1 MRALRWSQTG
11 SSHGVVMYGAFT
23 HFPRGLTLLA
33 FALMTS
39 LAGAR
44 EPDVKL
50 PDIGSSAAAIMSPQ
64 DLHDYGAAML
74 QEMRAYG
81 LVLDDA
87 LLSDYINSLGFRLVA
102 SSDHPD
108 MSFTFFI
115 VRDEQINAFAA
126 PGGFVAAN
134 AGLIT
139 AMQREDELAGVLAHE
154 ISHVQQQH
162 ILRAFE
168 DQKKMSIPIMLG
180 MLGVMIASSHRSD
193 DTAAAAM
200 MTGTSLIQQRQINFT
215 RSEEAEADRVGIDT
229 LARAS
234 FDPMAMAGAFQT
246 LQKMMRVNGIDV
258 PEFLLDHPLDT
269 KRIADAK
276 ARAAQLGC
284 PTVPR
289 LPGAPALSQAG
300 TLDLHLPSKHDVEVA
315 NSPIDEATAVAA
327 SNAATTTVGEKS
339 RDGKTLPPVTV
350 TACIKRDG
358 AETYFE
364 LMRERAR
371 VLSAQSP
378 AAMRAYYAD
387 NLRDDPAFG
396 TPANRYG
403 YALSL
408 IETHE
413 PKLAVVQLGKLVA
426 LQPNSPVFRL
436 ALANAEDQT
445 GDRQAALKRYEQL
458 NDDFPGNRAVTL
470 TYADAL
476 LAQAEPKSSRRALEL
491 LRPLVE
497 RHADDPDLQKSYG
510 RANQLAGDKVRAA
523 EAYAEAAFLTGH
535 AEDALNQLKALSK
548 QSDLTYYQRSRID
561 ARITQLTPAV
571 LAMRKRDAPS
581 GPDSLAPALSCCR
594 PESPD
599 IRRSGVIFP

>member
-1 MRALRWSQTG
+1 MF
-11 SSHGVVMYGAFT
+11 GAFLQ
-23 HFPRGLTLLA
+23 FPRGLTLLA
-33 FALMTS
+33 VALITS
-39 LAGAR
+39 VAGAR

-87 LLSDYINSLGFRLVA
+87 LLGDYINSLGFRLVA

-126 PGGFVAAN
+126 PGGFVAVN
-134 AGLIT
+134 AGLFN
-139 AMQREDELAGVLAHE
+139 AMQREDELAGVIAHE

-168 DQKKMSIPIMLG
+168 DTKKMSIPIMLG

-193 DTAAAAM
+193 DAAAAAM
-200 MTGTSLIQQRQINFT
+200 VTGTSLIQQRQINFT
-215 RSEEAEADRVGIDT
+215 RSEEAEADRVGIQT
-229 LARAS
+229 LARTG
-234 FDPMAMAGAFQT
+234 FDPLAMAGAFQT

-269 KRIADAK
+269 KRIAEAK
-276 ARAAQLGC
+276 SRAAQLADEAAD
-284 PTVPR
+284 TR
-289 LPGAPALSQAG
+289 RKNQAG
-300 TLDLHLPSKHDVEVA
+300 IDVALLGPSKLARAPDLA
-315 NSPIDEATAVAA
+315 AAVPAPR
-327 SNAATTTVGEKS
+327 NAAEAVNHGE
-339 RDGKTLPPVTV
+339 G
-350 TACIKRDG
+350 
-358 AETYFE
+358 YFE

-371 VLSAQSP
+371 VLSAASAP
-378 AAMRAYYAD
+378 AIRGYYAD
-387 NLRDDPAFG
+387 NLRDNPAFN
-396 TPANRYG
+396 TPANHYG
-403 YALSL
+403 YALAL
-408 IETHE
+408 IETRE
-413 PKLAVVQLGKLVA
+413 PKLAASELSTLVA
-426 LQPNSPVFRL
+426 KQPNSPVFRL
-436 ALANAEDQT
+436 ALAHAEDQA
-445 GDRQAALKRYEQL
+445 GDKASSLKRYEQL

-470 TYADAL
+470 TYADGL
-476 LAQAEPKSSRRALEL
+476 LALAETKSSRRAIEL

-523 EAYAEAAFLTGH
+523 EAYAEAAYLTGH
-535 AEDALNQLKALSK
+535 AEDALNQLKVLSK

-561 ARITQLTPAV
+561 ARITELTPAV
-571 LAMRKRDAPS
+571 LALRKRDFPS
-581 GPDSLAPALSCCR
+581 TPDSLAPAFSCCTR
-594 PESPD
+594 DDSRES
-599 IRRSGVIFP
+599 RRHGVIFP

>member
-1 MRALRWSQTG
+1 MRFSRSLS
-11 SSHGVVMYGAFT
+11 V
-23 HFPRGLTLLA
+23 LA
-33 FALMTS
+33 IACIAT

-87 LLSDYINSLGFRLVA
+87 LLNDYINSLGWRLVA
-102 SSDHPD
+102 NSDRPD

-134 AGLIT
+134 AGLLT

-168 DQKKMSIPIMLG
+168 DTKKMSVPIMLG
-180 MLGVMIASSHRSD
+180 MLGVLIASSHRSD
-193 DTAAAAM
+193 DAGMAAI

-215 RSEEAEADRVGIDT
+215 RGEEAEADRVGIQT
-229 LARAS
+229 LARS
-234 FDPMAMAGAFQT
+234 GFDPMAMAGAFQT
-246 LQKMMRVNGIDV
+246 LQKIMRVNGVDV

-276 ARAAQLGC
+276 ARAIQLMDEAADA
-284 PTVPR
+284 R
-289 LPGAPALSQAG
+289 AKSQASMDVVLIG
-300 TLDLHLPSKHDVEVA
+300 STLLPKLAPTTAQQLPAAGAINHG
-315 NSPIDEATAVAA
+315 EA
-327 SNAATTTVGEKS
+327 
-339 RDGKTLPPVTV
+339 
-350 TACIKRDG
+350 
-358 AETYFE
+358 YFE

-371 VLSAQSP
+371 VLSASS
-378 AAMRAYYAD
+378 ATIMRAYYAD
-387 NLRDDPAFG
+387 NLRDNKAFD
-396 TPANRYG
+396 TTANRYG
-403 YALSL
+403 YALAL
-408 IETHE
+408 VQTRE
-413 PKLAVVQLGKLVA
+413 PRLAALELKKLTAQ
-426 LQPNSPVFRL
+426 QPTSPVLRL
-436 ALANAEDQT
+436 GLANAEDQA
-445 GDRQAALKRYEQL
+445 GNKADALKIYEQL
-458 NDDFPGNRAVTL
+458 NSDFPGNRAVTL
-470 TYADAL
+470 TFADAL
-476 LAQAEPKSSRRALEL
+476 LAQADTKSAHRALEL

-497 RHADDPDLQKSYG
+497 RYSDDPDLQKSYG

-523 EAYAEAAFLTGH
+523 EAYAEAAYLTGH

-561 ARITQLTPAV
+561 ARITQLTPTV
-571 LAMRKRDAPS
+571 LELRKRGTSAP
-581 GPDSLAPALSCCR
+581 PDSLAPAFSCCQ
-594 PESPD
+594 
-599 IRRSGVIFP
+599 RR

>member
-1 MRALRWSQTG
+1 MRALRWSEACQ
-11 SSHGVVMYGAFT
+11 SSGVVMFGAFPQ
-23 HFPRGLTLLA
+23 FPRSFTLLTI
-33 FALMTS
+33 ALITG

-74 QEMRAYG
+74 QELRAYD
-81 LVLDDA
+81 LVLDDP
-87 LLSDYINSLGFRLVA
+87 LLTDYINSLGYRLVA
-102 SSDHPD
+102 ASDHPD
-108 MSFTFFI
+108 MEFTFFI

-180 MLGVMIASSHRSD
+180 MLGVLIATAHRSD
-193 DTAAAAM
+193 DAGIAAV

-215 RSEEAEADRVGIDT
+215 RGEEAEADRVGIDT
-229 LARAS
+229 LARAG
-234 FDPMAMAGAFQT
+234 FDPTAMAGAFQT
-246 LQKMMRVNGIDV
+246 LQKMMRVNGVDV

-284 PTVPR
+284 PKQVPK
-289 LPGAPALSQAG
+289 LSLSPIVRQSG
-300 TLDLHLPSKHDVEVA
+300 ELDLNLPARHEADA
-315 NSPIDEATAVAA
+315 ARSPIDEATAAA
-327 SNAATTTVGEKS
+327 ATEAATTTIAPQAS
-339 RDGKTLPPVTV
+339 DAKTLPAVTV
-350 TACIKRDG
+350 TACITHG
-358 AETYFE
+358 NQGSYFE

-371 VLSAQSP
+371 ALTAESP
-378 AAMRAYYAD
+378 TNMRAYYAN
-387 NLRDDPAFG
+387 NLRDDPAFD
-396 TPANRYG
+396 TAANRYG
-403 YALSL
+403 YALILVKTGQSTAAIAGL
-408 IETHE
+408 
-413 PKLAVVQLGKLVA
+413 KKLVEK
-426 LQPNSPVFRL
+426 QPTSSAFRL
-436 ALANAEDQT
+436 ALANAEDQA
-445 GDRQAALKRYEQL
+445 GNKQAALKLYEQL
-458 NDDFPGNRAVTL
+458 YNDFPGNRAITL
-470 TYADAL
+470 TYSGAL
-476 LAQAEPKSSRRALEL
+476 LDQADQKSARRALEL
-491 LRPLVE
+491 LRPQVE

-510 RANQLAGDKVRAA
+510 RANQLADDKVRAA
-523 EAYAEAAFLTGH
+523 EAYAEAAYLTGH
-535 AEDALNQLKALSK
+535 AEDALNQLKTLSK

-571 LAMRKRDAPS
+571 LALRKRDTPTA
-581 GPDSLAPALSCCR
+581 PDSLMPELSCCT
-594 PESPD
+594 
-599 IRRSGVIFP
+599 RR